1 MKDYFVISGLS
12 MHKELSDLINR
23 NVSGANAVA
32 FLAADNKT
40 DSSITVE
47 ASHIYKVIEF
57 LKTNSE
63 VSFNSLHVI
72 SGVDYM
78 DYMEVCYM
86 LTNYDPAAVRDV
98 IIKVKL
104 TDRLNPAV
112 DSIVKLFAAADF
124 QEREV
129 YDMFGIKFNNH
140 PDHRRILCPDDWE
153 GWPLRKDYVAQ
164 KYYNGMEVYP
174 DSKMNMEDREYI
186 VRQAMIKKAQT
197 EKAQ

>member
-1 MKDYFVISGLS
+1 

-23 NVSGANAVA
+23 NVQGANAVA
-32 FLAADNKT
+32 LLAADTKS

-47 ASHIYKVIEF
+47 ASHIYKVVEF
-57 LKTNSE
+57 LKTNKE
-63 VSFNSLHVI
+63 TSFNSIHCI

-86 LTNYDPAAVRDV
+86 LTNYDPNAVRDL
-98 IIKVKL
+98 ILKVKI
-104 TDRLNPAV
+104 TDRVNPTV
-112 DSIVKLFAAADF
+112 DSIVKIYAGANF

-140 PDHRRILCPDDWE
+140 PDLRRILCPDDWE
-153 GWPLRKDYVAQ
+153 GFPLRKDYIAQ
-164 KYYNGMEVYP
+164 KYYNGMSVYP
-174 DSKMNMEDREYI
+174 DNKMNMEDREFI
-186 VRQAMIKKAQT
+186 VRQDMIKKAQT

>member
-1 MKDYFVISGLS
+1 
-12 MHKELSDLINR
+12 MHKEIADLINR
-23 NVSGANAVA
+23 NVAGANAIA
-32 FLAADNKT
+32 FLAADKKT

-57 LKTNSE
+57 LKTNKENSW
-63 VSFNSLHVI
+63 NSLHVI

-78 DYMEVCYM
+78 DHMEVCYM
-86 LTNYDPAAVRDV
+86 LTNYDPNNNKGIL
-98 IIKVKL
+98 IIKAKL
-104 TDRLNPAV
+104 TDRVNPNI
-112 DSIVKLFAAADF
+112 DSIVKLYLAANF

-129 YDMFGIKFNNH
+129 YDMFGINFNNH
-140 PDHRRILCPDDWE
+140 PDMRRILCPDDWQ

-186 VRQAMIKKAQT
+186 VRQEMIKKAQT